1 MQPVEPQPPVE
12 EAVEPARLTWV
23 HRLGILLFVLVCFE
37 VGVFLLV
44 FPWMDYWGSNWIAG
58 LSPWV
63 RGVWLSPYFRGAL
76 SGLGLLNIYISLAE
90 VFRLRRPAA
99 DRLKVSAL

>member
-1 MQPVEPQPPVE
+1 MQPVEPQAPLE
-12 EAVEPARLTWV
+12 AAVEPRRVSWV
-23 HRLGILLFVLVCFE
+23 HRLGALLFILVCFE

-44 FPWMDYWGSNWIAG
+44 FPWMNYWDNNWIAG
-58 LSPWV
+58 VAPWV
-63 RGVWLSPYFRGAL
+63 RSIWINAYFRGAL

>member
-1 MQPVEPQPPVE
+1 MQPVEPQPPILE
-12 EAVEPARLTWV
+12 EAEEPRVSRV
-23 HRLGILLFVLVCFE
+23 HRLGSYLFILICFE

-58 LSPWV
+58 FAPWV
-63 RGVWLSPYFRGAL
+63 HAIWVSGFFRGAL